1 MCAKHVFH
9 LSRSQIEDQHKIC
22 DHVCVYVCRRCGHL
36 LNAHPSIHACE
47 VWGKMGGWGH
57 NMTRNS
63 EQMQMFLHIQNE
75 KAVFL
80 IFDMEVTEVY
90 YLSIFM

>member
-1 MCAKHVFH
+1 
-9 LSRSQIEDQHKIC
+9 
-22 DHVCVYVCRRCGHL
+22 
-36 LNAHPSIHACE
+36 
-47 VWGKMGGWGH
+47 
-57 NMTRNS
+57 MTRNS

-90 YLSIFM
+90 LCSF